1 MSTKKPLP
9 AQTEKKAS
17 PPKAKPSP
25 KKKPQATKPK
35 ASKTPAPPSKWRIAQ
50 VASVEDVEPKQAANT
65 APPVEGRALL
75 VLPQPAPATPWQQ
88 WKSQLPQSFIA
99 FCSYIED
106 GGNLKQYAVDKGFP
120 RQTLQ
125 TWIALDPI
133 NSGTYTRACEVRTHD
148 IFDTLT
154 CISDE
159 ATTTLTIDGR
169 EIVMPLDAVAVA
181 RNKLRVETRKWALS
195 RILPKVYGDKVAI
208 ESTVTLQAISD
219 AELLGKLAGL
229 GVVLSRVG
237 TVNQEASDDA

>member
-9 AQTEKKAS
+9 AQTDKKAR
-17 PPKAKPSP
+17 PPKAQPTP
-25 KKKPQATKPK
+25 KKKPKAAKPK
-35 ASKTPAPPSKWRIAQ
+35 ASNTPAPPSKWRIAQ
-50 VASVEDVEPKQAANT
+50 VVSVEDVEPKPAANT

-125 TWIALDPI
+125 TWIALDPT
-133 NSGTYTRACEVRTHD
+133 NSGTYARACEVRTHD

-154 CISDE
+154 RISDE
-159 ATTTLTIDGR
+159 ATTTLTIEGR

-208 ESTVTLQAISD
+208 ESTVTLASVSD
-219 AELLGKLAGL
+219 AELLGKIAALGL
-229 GVVLSRVG
+229 SLPRIG
-237 TVNQEASDDA
+237 TLNQEASDDA